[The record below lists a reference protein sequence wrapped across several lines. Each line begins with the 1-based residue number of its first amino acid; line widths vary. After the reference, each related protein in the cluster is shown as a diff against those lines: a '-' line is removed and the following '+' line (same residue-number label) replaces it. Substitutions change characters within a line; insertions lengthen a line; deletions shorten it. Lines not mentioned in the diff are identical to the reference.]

1 MTDERAKEIERACS
15 FDAMKKA
22 KSELA
27 TDKLK
32 TDEFEAKMTKAV
44 MRKGN
49 LDLLK

>member
-22 KSELA
+22 KSKLA
-27 TDKLK
+27 TEKLK
-32 TDEFEAKMTKAV
+32 TNEFETKMTKAI

-49 LDLLK
+49 LDTFK